1 MKNRLFPALLLIFF
15 AAEMTALLIFTF
27 HDADG
32 MQDNVRVNEAVQSVQ
47 KEWDNMETHKNR
59 TDLDYVVLDAEENP
73 VYQTKDGLSES
84 INQAIAH
91 MDTILDI
98 KKDGGPVGKIII
110 YNSSRENFRL
120 WKRTVCMVLL
130 IAMFLETAVCVLW
143 FVWLRRTIV
152 RPFQKL
158 KGFAERIA
166 DGNLDIPLT
175 MDRGNLFGA
184 FTESFD
190 IMRAELKRAR
200 LAEEKANAEKK
211 ELVAKLSHDIRTP
224 VASIKAAS
232 EVGAALTDNKK
243 IRENYSKI
251 IAKTDQINTLVTNL
265 FTAAL
270 EELDELSVTPEDTAG
285 SVMKVLLENS
295 DYLCRAK
302 IPQIP
307 DCLLYMDRLRL
318 QQVFD
323 NIFANS
329 YKYAGT
335 EIDVSIWEE
344 EDFLC
349 VCIEDYGGG
358 VSSRELP
365 LLKEKFK
372 RGSNTGNTEG
382 AGLVLYISDYFMQ
395 KMHGKL
401 CVENGENGLKVTVMT
416 AYSGMLHNSSCVF

>member
-15 AAEMTALLIFTF
+15 AAEMAALLIFTF
-27 HDADG
+27 HDSKG
-32 MQDNVRVNEAVQSVQ
+32 LQDNVRVNEAVQSVQ
-47 KEWDNMETHKNR
+47 KDWDNMETHKNR

-98 KKDGGPVGKIII
+98 KKDGVPAGKIII

-120 WKRTVCMVLL
+120 WKRSACMVLL
-130 IAMFLETAVCVLW
+130 AAMFLETAVCVLW
-143 FVWLRRTIV
+143 LVWLNRTIV

-158 KGFAERIA
+158 K
-166 DGNLDIPLT
+166 
-175 MDRGNLFGA
+175 
-184 FTESFD
+184 SFD

-224 VASIKAAS
+224 VAIIKAAS
-232 EVGAALTDNKK
+232 EVGVALTDNKK

-285 SVMKVLLENS
+285 SVIKVLLENA

-335 EIDVSIWEE
+335 NIDVSIWEKD
-344 EDFLC
+344 DFLC

-365 LLKEKFK
+365 LLKENLSAAAILRIQKERDSDFIFLIILCRK
-372 RGSNTGNTEG
+372 CMGNF
-382 AGLVLYISDYFMQ
+382 VW
-395 KMHGKL
+395 KMEK
-401 CVENGENGLKVTVMT
+401 TD
-416 AYSGMLHNSSCVF
+416 